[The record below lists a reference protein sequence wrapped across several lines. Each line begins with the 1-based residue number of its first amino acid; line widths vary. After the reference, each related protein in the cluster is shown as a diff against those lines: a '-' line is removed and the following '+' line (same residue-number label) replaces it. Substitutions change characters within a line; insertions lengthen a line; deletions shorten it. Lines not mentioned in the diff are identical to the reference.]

1 MITLDT
7 LKKRNHDFAAHRFTA
22 SMSLFPASKPIII
35 SCVDPRSDPAHI
47 LGLEFGDALVIR
59 NIGGRITP
67 ATLQTI
73 AMLQAVAQV
82 QGATPGKGNL
92 VIVHHTDCGITR
104 LAGKPD
110 LLASYFGIDKTELQA
125 KAVTDPW
132 AAVAVDVA
140 AFKANPLPG
149 SWAVSGLVY
158 DVTTGLVEAVVT
170 PDPLP

>member
-7 LKKRNHDFAAHRFTA
+7 LMKRNHDFASHRFTA
-22 SMSLFPASKPIII
+22 NMSQFPASKPIII
-35 SCVDPRSDPAHI
+35 SCVDPRADPAHV
-47 LGLEFGDALVIR
+47 LGLEVGDALVIR

-73 AMLQAVAQV
+73 AMLQRVAQV

-110 LLASYFGIDKTELQA
+110 LLASYFGIDKTELPA
-125 KAVTDPW
+125 KAATDPW

-170 PDPLP
+170 PDPLQ